1 MVLQSQPTLRNP
13 LSLQSCRPYGQ
24 AHEFWL
30 SPPNLNGG
38 SRTQTARLVKATSTT
53 TATLDCLQSFAPET
67 HLRQQWFTGGSL
79 AILQHWNK
87 WPHTSL
93 STPSSQGPSSQTS
106 TSSTATTRTTT
117 ASTAATNSGTNHY
130 QQVTAP
136 VFKETRNP
144 VASPRGR
151 QEIAPP
157 PMHPA
162 VEISEEADTS
172 SEDLV
177 ASMLVHQVQDDEHS
191 NMSHYDY
198 LQRSNLSRKKSF
210 SNWTTALKTERG
222 T

>member
-1 MVLQSQPTLRNP
+1 M
-13 LSLQSCRPYGQ
+13 
-24 AHEFWL
+24 
-30 SPPNLNGG
+30 
-38 SRTQTARLVKATSTT
+38 
-53 TATLDCLQSFAPET
+53 
-67 HLRQQWFTGGSL
+67 
-79 AILQHWNK
+79 
-87 WPHTSL
+87 
-93 STPSSQGPSSQTS
+93 
-106 TSSTATTRTTT
+106 T

-177 ASMLVHQVQDDEHS
+177 ASLRLLAKVQLIEEEIVFELDDSPE
-191 NMSHYDY
+191 D
-198 LQRSNLSRKKSF
+198 
-210 SNWTTALKTERG
+210 
-222 T
+222 

>member
-1 MVLQSQPTLRNP
+1 MEEAERKPQGSSRHIAQQLQRSTASNHSLPRRIFVSSGLREA
-13 LSLQSCRPYGQ
+13 L
-24 AHEFWL
+24 
-30 SPPNLNGG
+30 
-38 SRTQTARLVKATSTT
+38 
-53 TATLDCLQSFAPET
+53 
-67 HLRQQWFTGGSL
+67 SL

-130 QQVTAP
+130 QQVTGP
-136 VFKETRNP
+136 VFKETRKP

-172 SEDLV
+172 SEALV
-177 ASMLVHQVQDDEHS
+177 ASMLAHQVQDDKQS

-198 LQRSNLSRKKSF
+198 LQRSILLRKKSF